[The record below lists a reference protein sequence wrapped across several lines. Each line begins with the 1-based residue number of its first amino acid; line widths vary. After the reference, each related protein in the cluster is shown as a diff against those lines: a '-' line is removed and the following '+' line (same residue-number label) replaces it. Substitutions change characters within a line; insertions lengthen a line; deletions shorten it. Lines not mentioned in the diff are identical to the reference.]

1 MLYSCT
7 SLYLI
12 YPERV
17 CVIYNTGTYYVL
29 NDIVYLSPLL
39 QIFFFFSF
47 ILDSKYSKIQ
57 SQTYCTSLIF

>member
-39 QIFFFFSF
+39 QIFFSSPLYW
-47 ILDSKYSKIQ
+47 IVNTVKYKARPIAH
-57 SQTYCTSLIF
+57 L